1 MFISTRG
8 LVVRSVRYRDA
19 DSMLTVL
26 TDRLGKITVKARG
39 ANRKNSAFL
48 SSVQLF
54 AFSDMVL
61 FEKGGR
67 YTLNE
72 AHTTEQFEGL
82 RQDLARM
89 AAASYFAEVLADC
102 EEEAE
107 AGEDILRLALNVLY
121 AAASGKYPLPQVKAA
136 FELRY
141 VSLSGYMPQLDVCA
155 GCGKELLSGYAD
167 AEDGAVY
174 CEGCRSGHASFLPAG
189 ALSAARHVTSCE
201 LKKILSFPWNDET
214 ARIAGFAEKYLKTC
228 LERGFKTLDFYHG
241 IDPGAQTPGS
251 GDIK

>member
-1 MFISTRG
+1 MFISVKG
-8 LVVRSVRYRDA
+8 LVVRSVRYKDA

-48 SSVQLF
+48 SASQLF

-61 FEKGGR
+61 FERGGR

-72 AHTTEQFEGL
+72 AFTTEQFEGL
-82 RQDLARM
+82 RSDLTRM

-107 AGEDILRLALNVLY
+107 AGEDILRLALNALF
-121 AAASGKYPLPQVKAA
+121 AAASGKYPIPQVKAA
-136 FELRY
+136 FELKY
-141 VSLSGYMPQLDVCA
+141 MTLSGYMPQLDCCA
-155 GCGKELLSGYAD
+155 GCGKELSEGYAD
-167 AEDGAVY
+167 ADGGVVY
-174 CEGCRSGHASFLPAG
+174 CEECKSGPVTFLPQG
-189 ALSAARHVTSCE
+189 ALSAARHVTDCDV
-201 LKKILSFPWNDET
+201 KKMLSFKWDEET
-214 ARIAGFAEKYLKTC
+214 GRIAPFAEKYLKSC

-241 IDPGAQTPGS
+241 TEPGATNRETE
-251 GDIK
+251 K